1 VDACILSSLATRT
14 LRFATSL
21 FIEPFGNLE
30 PPLSTIQSVT
40 PVTSLSHHPGIIVLK
55 LGGSVLASDEALPIA
70 VHEIDRH
77 LRTGVRVV
85 AVVSAIGDTTD
96 QLLARGQVAGSEIEN
111 PDVQTLAALLATGE
125 HTSAALLTLS
135 LRKAGVTACTRTVD
149 QLKLIASGE
158 RLNADPVSI
167 DTAALHN
174 ALERHSVV
182 VVPGFLA
189 RFEDG
194 SPATLG
200 RGGSDL
206 TAIFIGQR
214 LGVPVRLAKDV
225 DGLYQ
230 WDPARESVTS
240 TPGQRPKRFATLT
253 YDDALALDG
262 GIVQHKAVRIAKK
275 RGVKIT
281 VGGVNRLDGTLIG
294 APITTFAQ
302 TSTPRQAVRVG
313 LLGLGTVGLGV
324 ARHIQRLEATAQPAA
339 RLVIAAVRTPAKHD
353 GEVPTVPLTTDVRQV
368 AQDQIDVLIDA
379 CSNPEASLTAIRI
392 ALGRGISVI
401 TASKV
406 IAGQHGTELAELAN
420 ANGARFVFSASV
432 GGGVPVLETIASL
445 RSAGERITSVRAV
458 INGTTNFVLAN
469 LSEGKSVQDSVKLA
483 QDRGYAEAD
492 PSADL
497 SGLDAARKL
506 AIIARAA
513 FGTRLDFEKITRT
526 GIETLTPSDA
536 TAAAAT
542 GKTIRLV
549 ATLDREKESRD
560 PATGDLD
567 VTVKAS
573 IAPQSL
579 PETDLLAHAT
589 GAENVVLITLD
600 ASPRPIVLRG
610 VGAGRWPTAQ
620 SVIGDLLTLIREKPA
635 TAARLVAAAVGR

>member
-1 VDACILSSLATRT
+1 M
-14 LRFATSL
+14 
-21 FIEPFGNLE
+21 
-30 PPLSTIQSVT
+30 STIQSVT
-40 PVTSLSHHPGIIVLK
+40 PATSLSHHPGIIVLK

-96 QLLARGQVAGSEIEN
+96 QLLARGQVAGSEVDN

-125 HTSAALLTLS
+125 HASAALLTLS

-149 QLKLIASGE
+149 QLRLVASGE

-167 DTAALHN
+167 DTAALHS

-230 WDPARESVTS
+230 WDPAREGVTS

-262 GIVQHKAVRIAKK
+262 GIVQHKAVRFAKK
-275 RGVKIT
+275 LGVKLT

-294 APITTFAQ
+294 APMTTFAQ
-302 TSTPRQAVRVG
+302 TSAPRQAVRVG

-324 ARHIQRLEATAQPAA
+324 ARHIQRFEATSQPAA

-353 GEVPTVPLTTDVRQV
+353 GEVPTVPLTADVRQV
-368 AQDQIDVLIDA
+368 AVAQIDVLIDA
-379 CSNPEASLTAIRI
+379 CSSVEASLAAIRI
-392 ALGRGISVI
+392 ALGRGINVI

-406 IAGQHGTELAELAN
+406 IAGQHGEELAELARK
-420 ANGARFVFSASV
+420 NGAHFVFSASV

-445 RSAGERITSVRAV
+445 RNSGERITSVRAV

-469 LSEGKSVQDSVKLA
+469 LSDGISVEESVKLA

-506 AIIARAA
+506 ALISRAA
-513 FGTRLDFEKITRT
+513 FGARLDVEKIART
-526 GIETLTPSDA
+526 GIEKLTPADA
-536 TAAAAT
+536 KAAAET

-549 ATLDREKESRD
+549 ATLEREKEGRD
-560 PATGDLD
+560 LATGELD

-573 IAPQSL
+573 ISPQPL
-579 PETDLLAHAT
+579 PENDPLAHAA

-635 TAARLVAAAVGR
+635 TTVRLAAAAVVT

>member
-1 VDACILSSLATRT
+1 
-14 LRFATSL
+14 L

-262 GIVQHKAVRIAKK
+262 GIVQHKAVRFAKK
-275 RGVKIT
+275 LGVKIT

-302 TSTPRQAVRVG
+302 TSTQRQAVRVG

-526 GIETLTPSDA
+526 GIETLTPADA